1 MARQAPCNLFVS
13 EFLLGIHHHGL
24 YIAFQNRR
32 VKMKKQL
39 DNPSNSEKRIKR
51 HVLGKIRAFFVS
63 TAPDLEHL
71 CLEEVSALGPAMADA
86 APTQGG
92 VDFQGH
98 VHDCY
103 LANLKLRMANR
114 ILLRIETFRATNFR
128 QLEKKLVDLPW
139 ELYLDY
145 GSVCDIHVTSRRSRL
160 FHANAIAERFE
171 QSLVRRRSVANRA
184 FFKNDE
190 DLSRFPQQIFVR
202 VLNDRFSVSID
213 SSGALLHKR
222 GLKTRG
228 GRAPIRETIA
238 AAILTMAAFRD
249 DEPLVDPLCG
259 AGTFSLEGAMMAN
272 HIPAGWYRGFAFMG
286 WPCFRPSR
294 WKHIRREA
302 KKEMVHR
309 NQPIVCASDKDKHAC
324 QSLEKTVGDND
335 FAGTISVTAKDFF
348 DLLPSHIQEQTQT
361 KRKGLVVINPPYG
374 RRLETKAQSQALF
387 IEICKKLKQ
396 DFKGWKFALIAPDKR
411 LSKDIPFPA
420 TTHRI
425 FHGGLKPILL
435 TGRIC

>member
-1 MARQAPCNLFVS
+1 MDNL
-13 EFLLGIHHHGL
+13 
-24 YIAFQNRR
+24 
-32 VKMKKQL
+32 
-39 DNPSNSEKRIKR
+39 SNLEKRIKR
-51 HVLGKIRAFFVS
+51 HVVGKTRTFFVS
-63 TAPDLEHL
+63 TAPDLERL
-71 CLEEVSALGPAMADA
+71 CLKEVSALGPAMADA
-86 APTQGG
+86 APTHGG

-114 ILLRIETFRATNFR
+114 ILMRIKTFRATNFR

-145 GSVCDIHVTSRRSRL
+145 GGACDIHVTSRRSRL

-171 QSLVRRRSVANRA
+171 QSLAQRRSVANGPFLEKA
-184 FFKNDE
+184 E
-190 DLSRFPQQIFVR
+190 DLSRVPQQIFVR

-238 AAILTMAAFRD
+238 VAILTVAGFRE

-259 AGTFSLEGAMMAN
+259 TGTFALEGAMMAN

-294 WKHIRREA
+294 WEHIRREA
-302 KKEMVHR
+302 EKEIVRR
-309 NQPIVCASDKDKHAC
+309 NQPIVYASDKDKNAC
-324 QSLEKTVGDND
+324 QTLEKTVGDND
-335 FAGTISVTAKDFF
+335 FAGTISVIAKDFF

-361 KRKGLVVINPPYG
+361 KKRGLVVINPPYG
-374 RRLETKAQSQALF
+374 RRMETKAQSQTLF

-396 DFKGWKFALIAPDKR
+396 DFTGWKFALVAPNKY
-411 LSKDIPFPA
+411 LAKDIPFPA
-420 TTHRI
+420 ATHPI

-435 TGRIC
+435 TGRIR